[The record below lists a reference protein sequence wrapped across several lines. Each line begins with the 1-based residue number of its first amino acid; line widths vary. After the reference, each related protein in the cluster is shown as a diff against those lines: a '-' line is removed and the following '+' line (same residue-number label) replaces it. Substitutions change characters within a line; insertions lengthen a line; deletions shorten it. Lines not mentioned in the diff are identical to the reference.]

1 MSTFSRPE
9 TAGLPDVP
17 AGEPAPA
24 GGAARSRRRVRINA
38 LGLIGLSIIVAAC
51 LFCFVGPLVYH
62 TNQVASVLAAAN
74 DPPGGGHP
82 LGTDANGF
90 DVLGRLMIGGQSSLE
105 IGCRRSRA
113 GHHLRSVWGAIAGFY
128 GGIVDA
134 DHDAHRRRDPRGACA
149 VPAADPGDQRRAQPA

>member
-38 LGLIGLSIIVAAC
+38 LGLIGLTIIVAAC
-51 LFCFVGPLVYH
+51 LFCFVGPLFYH
-62 TNQVASVLAAAN
+62 TNQVASSLATAN
-74 DPPGGGHP
+74 DPPGNGHP

-90 DVLGRLMIGGQSSLE
+90 DILGRLMIGGQSSLE
-105 IGCRRSRA
+105 IGA
-113 GHHLRSVWGAIAGFY
+113 AVAVLATTIGVVLGAITRFFC
-128 GGIVDA
+128 
-134 DHDAHRRRDPRGACA
+134 GAA
-149 VPAADPGDQRRAQPA
+149 VVV